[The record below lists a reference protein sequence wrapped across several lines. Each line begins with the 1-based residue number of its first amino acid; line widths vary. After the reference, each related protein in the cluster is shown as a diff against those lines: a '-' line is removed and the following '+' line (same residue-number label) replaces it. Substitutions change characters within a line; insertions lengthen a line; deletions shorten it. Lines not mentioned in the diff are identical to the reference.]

1 MKKSDLIIDGNKGN
15 INQVSLDSNEEVKRK
30 RSKCIIW
37 LLDII
42 ENIFS
47 TLIII

>member
-15 INQVSLDSNEEVKRK
+15 INQESLDSNEEVKRK
-30 RSKCIIW
+30 RLKWIRW

-47 TLIII
+47 TLSSI